1 MSVSQAT
8 FRSALLDAEKAVP
21 EGLLDGSDTPAGARF
36 SVYRNNVVVSL
47 TEALRTAFPLI
58 YKLLGAQTFD
68 RLAAIYV
75 RQHPPSSPLMMH
87 YGQDLPE
94 FLQSFQPLS
103 HIGYLPDCARLDI
116 AMRRSYHA
124 KDAVPIDPSV
134 FQTDAEELMSLRL
147 ALAPATIVLRSDWPL
162 HDIWRLNFE
171 PDAPKPRATAQD
183 VLITRPE
190 FDPAPHA
197 LQPGGA
203 AWLQHLQTGMAF
215 GPAHEA
221 TITAAPSFDL
231 SAALS
236 QALQTGALT
245 EFKTK
250 DS

>member
-8 FRSALLDAEKAVP
+8 FRGALLDAEKAVP

-103 HIGYLPDCARLDI
+103 HIGYLPDCAHLDI

-124 KDAVPIDPSV
+124 RDAAPIDPSV
-134 FQTDAEELMSLRL
+134 FQTDPEELMSLRL

-171 PDAPKPRATAQD
+171 RGAPKPRATAQD
-183 VLITRPE
+183 VLVTRPE

-203 AWLQHLQTGMAF
+203 DWLLHLQTGMAF
-215 GPAHEA
+215 GSAHEA
-221 TITAAPSFDL
+221 TITVVPSFDL